1 MCNAVS
7 FFTFHVIPLYSVLFH
22 LSCRVFI
29 FILKGFSDHNDLAHV
44 EKGNLFAQLDI
55 LRGLVELQVLDPI

>member
-29 FILKGFSDHNDLAHV
+29 FILKGFTKLLLWLGISIGVGALVYHNF
-44 EKGNLFAQLDI
+44 G
-55 LRGLVELQVLDPI
+55 

>member
-7 FFTFHVIPLYSVLFH
+7 FYTFHIIPLYSVLFH

-29 FILKGFSDHNDLAHV
+29 FILKGFRRTAKALPCRWWKN
-44 EKGNLFAQLDI
+44 
-55 LRGLVELQVLDPI
+55 